1 MTRPLF
7 FEYQSLRVHLY
18 HHFMFINYCGLKQL
32 TINEELNSNTPH
44 SSGNDFAKIESILSS
59 AKSQIKTTKKNHTN
73 RLWLKR

>member
-1 MTRPLF
+1 MLF
-7 FEYQSLRVHLY
+7 P
-18 HHFMFINYCGLKQL
+18 LKQL

-73 RLWLKR
+73 RLWLKRQAFFRGKQFPDNAFTV